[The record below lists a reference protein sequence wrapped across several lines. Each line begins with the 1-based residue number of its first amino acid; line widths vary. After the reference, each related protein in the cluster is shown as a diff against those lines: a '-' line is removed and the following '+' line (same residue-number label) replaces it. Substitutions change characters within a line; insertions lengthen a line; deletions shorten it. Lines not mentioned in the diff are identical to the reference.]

1 MTIMDMKI
9 LIVVLVAAVVLMLI
23 VWSFSQ
29 GRYGGLRPSRE
40 ATDAFESFR
49 VDPAMAYYTS
59 GSDDGPN
66 AIIGI
71 DRMRELESDL
81 WTRRD
86 LNADRMRQLVVNM
99 RSRAMDQFLQGF
111 DILDDRGAK
120 VGEWYS
126 LPGISITVWLKGT
139 DRISISTPPAD
150 IYRDRSEK

>member
-49 VDPAMAYYTS
+49 VNPAMAYYPR